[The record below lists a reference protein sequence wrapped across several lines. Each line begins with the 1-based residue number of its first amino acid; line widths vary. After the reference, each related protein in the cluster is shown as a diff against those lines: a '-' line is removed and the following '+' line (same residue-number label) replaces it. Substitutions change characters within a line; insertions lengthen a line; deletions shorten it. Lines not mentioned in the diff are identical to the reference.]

1 MSATVLPQPTAGD
14 AHALIS
20 RLQYLALPQTALRC
34 LETVSAQDPAAA
46 AERLCKVIASDPP
59 LTARLL
65 GVANS
70 AFFALPR
77 PVFEVRSAVMNVL
90 GFDLARNL
98 ALSMAMSDCFDV
110 RRCHPFDLRRYWT
123 TALLTAHLA
132 TDRAYLP
139 TGYEAPPG
147 GLEICGLLRNLGLLT
162 LVHVAPQPTGVA
174 LCRRTEDLPLSAAL
188 RMEIGIDHRQALEVI
203 VGRWKLPGLIAEVG
217 GRTPTCSVDGVQLR
231 PIVEQAH
238 ERACQWWETARPG
251 LENSATT
258 APDTGNGDAARP
270 PQGTSAR
277 TGAGAVPAAVAERC
291 FRLVECCVPVH

>member
-14 AHALIS
+14 AHALICQ
-20 RLQYLALPQTALRC
+20 LQYLTLPQTALRC
-34 LETVSAQDPAAA
+34 LETISAQDPATA
-46 AERLCKVIASDPP
+46 AERLCKVITSDPP

-77 PVFEVRSAVMNVL
+77 PIFEVRSAVMNVL

-98 ALSMAMSDCFDV
+98 ALSMSMSDCFDV
-110 RRCHPFDLRRYWT
+110 RRCQSFDLQRYWT

-132 TDRAYLP
+132 ADRAYLP
-139 TGYEAPPG
+139 AGYEAPPG
-147 GLEICGLLRNLGLLT
+147 GLEICGLLQNLGLLT

-174 LCRRTEDLPLSAAL
+174 LCRRTEGLSLSSAL

-203 VGRWKLPGLIAEVG
+203 VGRWKLPEVIAEVG
-217 GRTPTCSVDGVQLR
+217 GRSSPNSMDGLQLR

-251 LENSATT
+251 IEDAAT
-258 APDTGNGDAARP
+258 AVPGTGNATRSP
-270 PQGTSAR
+270 PGTSAR
-277 TGAGAVPAAVAERC
+277 TNVEAVPAAVAERI
-291 FRLVECCVPVH
+291 FRLVECCVPMR